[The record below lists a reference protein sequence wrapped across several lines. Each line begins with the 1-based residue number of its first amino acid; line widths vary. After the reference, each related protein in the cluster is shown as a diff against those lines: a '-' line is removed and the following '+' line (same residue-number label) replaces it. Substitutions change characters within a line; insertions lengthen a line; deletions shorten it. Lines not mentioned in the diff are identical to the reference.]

1 MWRLNGK
8 GVFVN
13 VEATA
18 WNKLIPCNIFNS
30 LIRYYLLCLLFIVF
44 NEFKSSS
51 KGIYLRIKCNRGVG
65 QCGNCSLKAGNIL
78 QNFQITNQ
86 ILFVIYS
93 SLLIL
98 LQVQNII
105 KVKIFEDWIENEFK
119 PMWNP
124 RPETRDPLVTSSN
137 L

>member
-1 MWRLNGK
+1 MKIKWK
-8 GVFVN
+8 GGVGQCGSYGLKQVNPLQYFQFINQILFVMF
-13 VEATA
+13 T
-18 WNKLIPCNIFNS
+18 F
-30 LIRYYLLCLLFIVF
+30 FFF
-44 NEFKSSS
+44 NELKSSS

-78 QNFQITNQ
+78 QNLQITNQ

-105 KVKIFEDWIENEFK
+105 KVKIFE
-119 PMWNP
+119 
-124 RPETRDPLVTSSN
+124 V
-137 L
+137 